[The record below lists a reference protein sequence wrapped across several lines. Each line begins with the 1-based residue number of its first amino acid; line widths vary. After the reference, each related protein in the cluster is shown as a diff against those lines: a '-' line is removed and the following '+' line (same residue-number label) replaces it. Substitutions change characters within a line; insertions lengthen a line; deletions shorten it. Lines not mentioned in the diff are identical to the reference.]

1 MTGNNRTKSSLV
13 GLTGVVKKAVGLGGW
28 HWLVSSRDTQKISTH
43 VVFFISSRSPA
54 DPRKSITR
62 VQKLSNGHSCRLQR
76 NALAVVALPTG
87 DEIDSSEDDDDD
99 APPPLTSG
107 GSSGSD
113 QNKNTAVDR
122 RAAGSAPRGAR
133 DRRPTRTPAHRS
145 EADGLGFAFVTG
157 KRSERSRAAKN
168 TTGGPNVNFD
178 KLERST
184 LEKISRSH
192 YGDETLPEDP
202 RKSALAEH
210 LAAHFVKEKCPDEN
224 QVLLAFIRALAGEA
238 PKTDADEAET

>member
-1 MTGNNRTKSSLV
+1 MASEWKEKAGGDDFDDEGLPLLRKHTQVRVTGNNRTKSSLV

-28 HWLVSSRDTQKISTH
+28 HWL
-43 VVFFISSRSPA
+43 
-54 DPRKSITR
+54 
-62 VQKLSNGHSCRLQR
+62 KLSNGHECRLQR

-87 DEIDSSEDDDDD
+87 DEIDSSDDDDDD

-238 PKTDADEAET
+238 PKTDADDAET

>member
-1 MTGNNRTKSSLV
+1 MYKRQGR
-13 GLTGVVKKAVGLGGW
+13 GG
-28 HWLVSSRDTQKISTH
+28 
-43 VVFFISSRSPA
+43 
-54 DPRKSITR
+54 
-62 VQKLSNGHSCRLQR
+62 
-76 NALAVVALPTG
+76 
-87 DEIDSSEDDDDD
+87 
-99 APPPLTSG
+99 
-107 GSSGSD
+107 
-113 QNKNTAVDR
+113 
-122 RAAGSAPRGAR
+122 AGSAPRGAR

-157 KRSERSRAAKN
+157 KRSERSRAVKN
-168 TTGGPNVNFD
+168 TPGAPGVNFD

-210 LAAHFVKEKCPDEN
+210 LASHFVKEKCPDEN
-224 QVLLAFIRALAGEA
+224 QVLLTFIRALAGEA

>member
-28 HWLVSSRDTQKISTH
+28 HWLVSSRATH
-43 VVFFISSRSPA
+43 KKYPPDVVFFHPLFSSR
-54 DPRKSITR
+54 PRLTR
-62 VQKLSNGHSCRLQR
+62 VHHPQKLSTGHSCRLQR

-87 DEIDSSEDDDDD
+87 DEIDSSDDDDD

-113 QNKNTAVDR
+113 QNKNAIVR
-122 RAAGSAPRGAR
+122 GGAGSAPRGAR

-157 KRSERSRAAKN
+157 KRSERSRAVKN
-168 TTGGPNVNFD
+168 TPGGPNVNFD

-238 PKTDADEAET
+238 PKTDAGDAET